1 MTLRTDAAK
10 IIQSALLGAQPDF
23 AVLQALSHLQLHPA
37 GRLLVLA
44 VGKAAWQMAQAAVK
58 ELGPKIN
65 QGLVITKSGHNRGPL
80 PGFTCLEAGHP
91 LPDNRTFTA
100 TEQALA
106 LVHNLSPHDTV
117 LFLLSGGGSAL
128 FEKSPLSLEE
138 LQGITQQLL
147 ACGAS
152 ITQINTIRKRLS
164 LVKGGRFAMH
174 CAPAHVF
181 TIVLSDII
189 GDPLDMIASGPAF
202 PDGSTC
208 AEAQALVHR
217 YQLHLSPAARELLTH
232 ETPKLLTNVETHITG
247 NVKILARA
255 AAAACT
261 HLGYKTQILTTSMAG
276 EARAAGKFLAALACT
291 QPPYKQKLAYICGGE
306 TVVKV
311 TGTGTGGRNQ
321 EIALSAAAGIAGL
334 KDVVIFSFSSDG
346 TDGPTD
352 AAGGLVDGTTA
363 SLLTRAGYTIETA
376 LQNNDAYPALKAV
389 DALIK
394 TGPTGTNVNDLSIL
408 LCK

>member
-1 MTLRTDAAK
+1 
-10 IIQSALLGAQPDF
+10 
-23 AVLQALSHLQLHPA
+23 
-37 GRLLVLA
+37 
-44 VGKAAWQMAQAAVK
+44 
-58 ELGPKIN
+58 
-65 QGLVITKSGHNRGPL
+65 
-80 PGFTCLEAGHP
+80 
-91 LPDNRTFTA
+91 
-100 TEQALA
+100 
-106 LVHNLSPHDTV
+106 
-117 LFLLSGGGSAL
+117 
-128 FEKSPLSLEE
+128 
-138 LQGITQQLL
+138 
-147 ACGAS
+147 
-152 ITQINTIRKRLS
+152 
-164 LVKGGRFAMH
+164 
-174 CAPAHVF
+174 
-181 TIVLSDII
+181 
-189 GDPLDMIASGPAF
+189 
-202 PDGSTC
+202 
-208 AEAQALVHR
+208 
-217 YQLHLSPAARELLTH
+217 
-232 ETPKLLTNVETHITG
+232 
-247 NVKILARA
+247 
-255 AAAACT
+255 
-261 HLGYKTQILTTSMAG
+261 MAG